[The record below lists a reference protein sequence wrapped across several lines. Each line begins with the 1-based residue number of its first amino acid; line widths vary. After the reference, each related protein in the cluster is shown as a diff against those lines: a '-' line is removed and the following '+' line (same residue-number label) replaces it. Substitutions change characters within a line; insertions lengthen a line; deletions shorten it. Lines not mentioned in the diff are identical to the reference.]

1 MESAASGLVAGINAA
16 ALARGEEPRVPPR
29 TTALGAL
36 AHYVSH
42 ADPSHYQPTNI
53 AFGLIPTLAG
63 APRGR
68 QARRQAVA
76 DRALTDLAAWRSAD
90 PRPCTA

>member
-1 MESAASGLVAGINAA
+1 M
-16 ALARGEEPRVPPR
+16 PPR

-42 ADPSHYQPTNI
+42 ANPSHYQPTNI
-53 AFGLIPTLAG
+53 AFGLIPAVAG

-68 QARRQAVA
+68 QARRRAVA
-76 DRALTDLAAWRSAD
+76 ERALADLAAWQAADTVASA
-90 PRPCTA
+90 P